1 MKKDSSCRTSTALTS
16 WFLLLYFLILFA
28 ERAQSVIRS
37 LAGGFSSLYQNGF
50 AGYVNTL
57 TVLSLLAT
65 IVLLAGF
72 NRDFW
77 KSLSGSCPPNYLM
90 ISITAGV
97 LLLSGMVHTEYTI
110 APIQFVSYG
119 MLIVAMIIRT
129 VETSAQAE
137 NSFRTWYSLAYLI
150 LFAMA
155 VPVVYETHIA
165 LATLFHVIEAVTAI
179 VLVLAFTCMTARV
192 FVGKAE
198 NLLQWTP
205 FIIAVVADALVLF
218 IRWQEEINFFVLI
231 FILLTIVAFIVGKIL
246 FRTPKNKQD

>member
-1 MKKDSSCRTSTALTS
+1 
-16 WFLLLYFLILFA
+16 
-28 ERAQSVIRS
+28 
-37 LAGGFSSLYQNGF
+37 
-50 AGYVNTL
+50 
-57 TVLSLLAT
+57 
-65 IVLLAGF
+65 
-72 NRDFW
+72 
-77 KSLSGSCPPNYLM
+77 M

-165 LATLFHVIEAVTAI
+165 LAALFHVIEAVTAI

-192 FVGKAE
+192 FAGKAE

-205 FIIAVVADALVLF
+205 FIIAVVADALVLL
-218 IRWQEEINFFVLI
+218 IRWQEEINFFILI